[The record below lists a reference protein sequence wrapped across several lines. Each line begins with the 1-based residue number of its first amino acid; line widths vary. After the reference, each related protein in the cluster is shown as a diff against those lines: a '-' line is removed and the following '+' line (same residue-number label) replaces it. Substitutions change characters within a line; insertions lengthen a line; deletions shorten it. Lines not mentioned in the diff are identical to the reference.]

1 MIMKL
6 GSRTIPRVL
15 STTVLSLL
23 VMASTLAGRQAAQSQ
38 APSSQTQKGSQ
49 AAATPGGQTRPVG
62 QAVAGDKQP
71 LAGEFFKNVQVLRN
85 IPVDEFMGTMGFISA
100 SLSLNC
106 LDCHVNESA
115 SDFSKYAEDTPIKV
129 MARQMILMVNTMNK
143 ENFRGERK
151 LTCYTC
157 HRSDVSPKS
166 VPSLAE
172 QYGTPPPPDPNDIE
186 IIGPPDPAAL
196 SVDQILDKYIAALGG
211 ARKLASISSFVVK
224 GSYAGYDTD
233 FGKFPAEIYAK
244 APNQRTTVVHPPGGD
259 NSTAYDGTS
268 GWIAAT
274 NTQLPIA
281 ALNGGELDG
290 VRLDAFLS
298 FPAGIKQ
305 YLTRWRAGFPP
316 TEVDDQAVQVV
327 EGFAQG
333 GSRVKLFFAK
343 DSGLLIRQVRFGNT
357 ALGFNPTEIDY
368 SDYRDVAGVK
378 MPFHYT
384 ETWTDGRS
392 EFELTD
398 VQPNVPI
405 DAAKF
410 GKPAPPAHINP

>member
-1 MIMKL
+1 MKL
-6 GSRTIPRVL
+6 GSIQMIVRAMG
-15 STTVLSLL
+15 TTVLSLL
-23 VMASTLAGRQAAQSQ
+23 VIASTSAARQAAQSQ
-38 APSSQTQKGSQ
+38 TAPTGQTEKGSQ
-49 AAATPGGQTRPVG
+49 AAAPGGQTRPVG
-62 QAVAGDKQP
+62 QAGAGNKQP
-71 LAGEFFKNVQVLRN
+71 LAGDFFKNVQVLRN

-115 SDFSKYAEDTPIKV
+115 SDFSKYAEDTPIKL
-129 MARQMILMVNTMNK
+129 MARQMIVMVNTMNK

-157 HRSDVSPKS
+157 HRSDVAPKS

-186 IIGPPDPAAL
+186 IIGPPDPAAP
-196 SVDQILDKYIAALGG
+196 SAQQILDRYIAALGG
-211 ARKLASISSFVVK
+211 AQKLAGITSFAAK
-224 GSYAGYDTD
+224 GTYAGYDTD

-244 APNQRTTVVHPPGGD
+244 APNQRTTVIHPPGGD
-259 NSTAYDGTS
+259 STTAFDGNS

-281 ALNGGELDG
+281 SLTGGELDG
-290 VRLDAFLS
+290 VRLDALFS

-305 YLTRWRAGFPP
+305 NLSRWRAGFPP
-316 TEVDDQAVQVV
+316 TEVDDKPVQVI

-343 DSGLLIRQVRFGNT
+343 DSGLLIRQVRFSNT
-357 ALGFNPTEIDY
+357 ALGFNPTQIDY

-384 ETWTDGRS
+384 QTWTDGRS

-405 DAAKF
+405 DAAHF
-410 GKPAPPAHINP
+410 GKPAPPARINP